1 MARTADGAKDQELL
15 HILSEN
21 ARAPVSEIAKRL
33 GVSRA
38 TVQARVARLER
49 DGVIGGYT
57 IVRGRAAPEAPGL
70 SAIVL
75 IEIDVRLQSQVIAAL
90 RRLPAIVACSTLS
103 GQYDLLARIRCALPA
118 ELDEVIDVIASLDGV
133 RRTMS
138 SVLLSQKF
146 ER

>member
-57 IVRGRAAPEAPGL
+57 IVRGRSAPEMPGL

-90 RRLPAIVACSTLS
+90 RRLPAIVSCSTLS

-118 ELDEVIDVIASLDGV
+118 ELDEVIDYIASLDGV